1 MKTNT
6 TKKNNEITILLVG
19 EDEVGKTS
27 LSFYFTRGRPIT
39 QKELDDPKTL
49 SVQSIYTTERNI
61 ENRDL
66 TLHILDY
73 IQTARIDGRT
83 MGAFAR
89 VDGIIVVCDATRVDS
104 IKAISSIWQ
113 QRVVEN
119 VENVERMPIYL
130 IANKIDIVEDL
141 ETGRWIDEFEMVCGG
156 GVFSNTSGFS
166 KTSAET
172 GEGVN
177 EAFENLV
184 KDILKKKTIVKEDD
198 VPEEQEKSD
207 CCVIL

>member
-1 MKTNT
+1 
-6 TKKNNEITILLVG
+6 VG
-19 EDEVGKTS
+19 EDGVGKTS
-27 LSFYFTRGRPIT
+27 LSFYFTRGRAIT

-61 ENRDL
+61 DSQEL

-89 VDGIIVVCDATRVDS
+89 VDGIMVVCDVTKLDS
-104 IKAISSIWQ
+104 IKAISSVWQ
-113 QRVVEN
+113 QRINEN

-130 IANKIDIVEDL
+130 IANKIDLLNDDEMN
-141 ETGRWIDEFEMVCGG
+141 GKWNDEFEMVCGG
-156 GVFSNTSGFS
+156 GVFSNTVGFS
-166 KTSAET
+166 KTSAVS
-172 GEGVN
+172 GADVN
-177 EAFENLV
+177 DAFDNLV
-184 KDILKKKTIVKEDD
+184 KDILKKKTIVKEVDI
-198 VPEEQEKSD
+198 PEQEEKSD